1 MLQFL
6 KVNNA
11 CCGEGFGLVTMTDQ
25 ESKLQE
31 KLNAVLVDPEAVEES
46 NEDDK
51 AEREKAIAAMRNRLA
66 KLEELMRE
74 L

>member
-1 MLQFL
+1 
-6 KVNNA
+6 
-11 CCGEGFGLVTMTDQ
+11 MTDQ